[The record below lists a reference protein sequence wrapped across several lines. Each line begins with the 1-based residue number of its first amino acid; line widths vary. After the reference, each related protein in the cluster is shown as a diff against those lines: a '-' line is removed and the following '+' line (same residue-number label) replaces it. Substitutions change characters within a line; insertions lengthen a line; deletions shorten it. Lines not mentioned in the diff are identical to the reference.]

1 MGEYELYHAGVK
13 GQKWGERRYQTK
25 DGTWTPL
32 GLRMRR
38 DREGGDGDGKREGY
52 FARRKRIREEKEKT
66 KKAAKYKKA
75 ADEKAKKEAIE
86 KETLDERRARILKS
100 TDAQELYKNR
110 DILTT
115 AEINERLNRIDTEAK
130 LARVAASTKKT
141 GLDYADKFLAYGKKA
156 NEIYEFAQKPM
167 CKAIAKKMGFNVKT
181 PAKIMNYEDA
191 LRNIDRLSNAEI
203 AALAS
208 RTENEKKIRKFM
220 NNLRNNNFNDDNDN
234 NNNNNNNN
242 NSNNNNSNNRRR
254 NRNNN
259 P

>member
-52 FARRKRIREEKEKT
+52 FARRKRIREEKEKA

-75 ADEKAKKEAIE
+75 ADEKTKKEANE
-86 KETLDERRARILKS
+86 NETLEERRARILKS
-100 TDAQELYKNR
+100 TNAQEVFNNR

-115 AEINERLNRIDTEAK
+115 AEINERITRISTEIR
-130 LARVAASTKKT
+130 LADVALATRDR
-141 GLDYADKFLAYGKKA
+141 GLKHVDRFLAYGRKA
-156 NEIYEFAQKPM
+156 SEVYEFAQKPM
-167 CKAIAKKMGFNVKT
+167 CKAIAKKMGFKVSDPVKVT
-181 PAKIMNYEDA
+181 NYEES
-191 LRNIDRLSNAEI
+191 LRNINRLTNDQVRD
-203 AALAS
+203 LAIRS
-208 RTENEKKIRKFM
+208 RNEEVIR
-220 NNLRNNNFNDDNDN
+220 NYVNRQR
-234 NNNNNNNN
+234 
-242 NSNNNNSNNRRR
+242 NSNG
-254 NRNNN
+254 N

>member
-52 FARRKRIREEKEKT
+52 FARRKRIREEKEKA

-130 LARVAASTKKT
+130 LAKVAASTKKT
-141 GLDYADKFLAYGKKA
+141 GLDYADKFLTYGKKA
-156 NEIYEFAQKPM
+156 NEIYEFSQKPM
-167 CKAIAKKMGFNVKT
+167 CKAIAKKMGFKVSDPVKVT
-181 PAKIMNYEDA
+181 NYEES
-191 LRNIDRLSNAEI
+191 LRNINRLTNDQVRD
-203 AALAS
+203 LAIRS
-208 RTENEKKIRKFM
+208 RNEEAIR
-220 NNLRNNNFNDDNDN
+220 NYVNRQR
-234 NNNNNNNN
+234 
-242 NSNNNNSNNRRR
+242 NSNG
-254 NRNNN
+254 N

>member
-52 FARRKRIREEKEKT
+52 FARKKRIREEKEKA

-75 ADEKAKKEAIE
+75 ADEKARKEANE
-86 KETLDERRARILKS
+86 NETLEERRARILKS

-130 LARVAASTKKT
+130 LAKVAASTKKT

-156 NEIYEFAQKPM
+156 NDIYEFSQKPM
-167 CKAIAKKMGFNVKT
+167 CKAIAKKMGFKVDDPVKVT
-181 PAKIMNYEDA
+181 NYEES
-191 LRNIDRLSNAEI
+191 LRNINRLTNDQVRDLAIRSRNETTIRDYVNRQRSSNG
-203 AALAS
+203 
-208 RTENEKKIRKFM
+208 
-220 NNLRNNNFNDDNDN
+220 
-234 NNNNNNNN
+234 
-242 NSNNNNSNNRRR
+242 
-254 NRNNN
+254 N